1 MTLGPALDVAISL
14 TFIYLLLSLLGSGI
28 KEGASA
34 LLNLRGKALINGLKG
49 LLSDAPQS
57 GKVVDFFGPFIGK
70 MTDFLSG
77 GKIFGK
83 REKES
88 ADADRNSSEN
98 TAPADQSK
106 SLFFESI
113 ITHHLIAPPSGS
125 SLPSYIAAR
134 TFSTVLIDTL
144 INKGAGTVAF
154 SDIQAAI
161 KELPEG
167 RAQKVLSALASQA
180 GGSLTKFRDSVER
193 WFDDSM
199 DRVSGAYKRFATN
212 FLLIFGLIAA
222 MAGNIDS
229 ITLVRALWTQPAL
242 RAAATQNASAFYETT
257 SKAAQAASAAATA
270 TATADSAAEAASAP
284 AAADKSTAASAA
296 EAASVVAK
304 SKEETKRLLKQLTDL
319 GLPIGWS
326 KEAWTSMWHWD
337 SFFARFLG
345 WMITA
350 SAVSLG
356 APFWFDLLGN
366 ALKLRAAGPKPERSA
381 KE

>member
-34 LLNLRGKALINGLKG
+34 LLNLRGKALINGLEG

-70 MTDFLSG
+70 MTDFLVAS
-77 GKIFGK
+77 KALLR

-88 ADADRNSSEN
+88 AKPGKKPTEE
-98 TAPADQSK
+98 TATGDQSK

-144 INKGAGTVAF
+144 INKGAGTVSF
-154 SDIQAAI
+154 IDIQAAI
-161 KELPEG
+161 KDLPEG

-180 GGSLTKFRDSVER
+180 GDDLTKFRDSVER

-222 MAGNIDS
+222 IAGNIDTIS
-229 ITLVRALWTQPAL
+229 LVRALWTQPAL
-242 RAAATQNASAFYETT
+242 RAAATQSATAFYDTT
-257 SKAAQAASAAATA
+257 SKAAQAAADAASAAA
-270 TATADSAAEAASAP
+270 SAASAAADASAAGAASD
-284 AAADKSTAASAA
+284 AAATAASAA
-296 EAASVVAK
+296 SGVAK
-304 SKEETKRLLKQLTDL
+304 SKEDTKRLLKQLTDL
-319 GLPIGWS
+319 DLPIGWS
-326 KEAWTSMWHWD
+326 AAAWKSMWHWD
-337 SFFARFLG
+337 SIFERLLG
-345 WMITA
+345 WLITA

-366 ALKLRAAGPKPERSA
+366 ALKIRAAGPKPERSA

>member
-14 TFIYLLLSLLGSGI
+14 TFIYLLLSLLGSGL

-57 GKVVDFFGPFIGK
+57 GKVVDFFGPFVGK
-70 MTDFLSG
+70 MTDFLAA
-77 GKIFGK
+77 GKALIR

-88 ADADRNSSEN
+88 AKPNDKPSVGGA
-98 TAPADQSK
+98 TGDQSK
-106 SLFFESI
+106 SLFFENI
-113 ITHHLIAPPSGS
+113 ITHHLISPPSGS

-144 INKGAGTVAF
+144 INKGAGTVKF
-154 SDIQAAI
+154 SAIQDAI
-161 KELPEG
+161 KTLPDG
-167 RAQKVLSALASQA
+167 RAKESLSALASQA
-180 GGSLTKFRDSVER
+180 GDDLTQFRDSVER

-222 MAGNIDS
+222 IAGNIDS
-229 ITLVRALWTQPAL
+229 ISLVRALWTQPAL
-242 RAAATQNASAFYETT
+242 RAAASQSASAFYETT
-257 SKAAQAASAAATA
+257 SKATQA
-270 TATADSAAEAASAP
+270 AAEAASAAGAASP
-284 AAADKSTAASAA
+284 ATAAAPDL
-296 EAASVVAK
+296 AK
-304 SKEETKRLLKQLTDL
+304 SKEETTRLLKQLTDL
-319 GLPIGWS
+319 ALPIGWS
-326 KEAWTSMWHWD
+326 KEAWSSLWQLD
-337 SFFARFLG
+337 SFFVRFLG

-356 APFWFDLLGN
+356 APFWFDLLGD

>member
-14 TFIYLLLSLLGSGI
+14 TFIYLLLSLLGSGL

-34 LLNLRGKALINGLKG
+34 LLNLRGKALINGLEG

-70 MTDFLSG
+70 VADFMAAS
-77 GKIFGK
+77 KAFIK

-88 ADADRNSSEN
+88 AKLNGNPAEV
-98 TAPADQSK
+98 TATGGQST

-144 INKGAGTVAF
+144 INKKGAGTLTF
-154 SDIQAAI
+154 SDIQIAI
-161 KELPEG
+161 KALPKG
-167 RAQKVLSALASQA
+167 RAQEVLGALASQA
-180 GGSLTKFRDSVER
+180 GDDLTKFRDSVER

-222 MAGNIDS
+222 IAGNIDS
-229 ITLVRALWTQPAL
+229 VSLVRALWTQPAL
-242 RAAATQNASAFYETT
+242 RAAASQSASAFYEST
-257 SKAAQAASAAATA
+257 SIAAQA
-270 TATADSAAEAASAP
+270 AAEAASA
-284 AAADKSTAASAA
+284 AGAAASATP
-296 EAASVVAK
+296 AAPDLAK
-304 SKEETKRLLKQLTDL
+304 SKEETTRLLKQLTDL
-319 GLPIGWS
+319 ALPIGWS
-326 KEAWTSMWHWD
+326 AEAWSSLWHLD
-337 SFFARFLG
+337 SFLVRFLG

-356 APFWFDLLGN
+356 APFWFDLLGD